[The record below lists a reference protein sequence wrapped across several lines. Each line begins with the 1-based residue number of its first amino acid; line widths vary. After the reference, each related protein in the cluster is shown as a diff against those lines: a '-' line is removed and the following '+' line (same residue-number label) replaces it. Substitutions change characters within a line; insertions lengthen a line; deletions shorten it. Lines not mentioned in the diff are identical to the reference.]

1 MSKNSKVTIAMIIF
15 HTLLMILSFV
25 VMEYGLDMNSTLVII
40 VEGASMTFFTSID
53 EVKDGVYQYFYKWKL
68 FFKYKWIQFII
79 GVLGS
84 YWFIYIKVIP
94 AKKFLVV
101 IASHLLYQ
109 MKVHF
114 WYVKRKVLPF
124 YIAIK
129 LWLSKV

>member
-1 MSKNSKVTIAMIIF
+1 MSKHSKVTSAMIIL

-25 VMEYGLDMNSTLVII
+25 VMKYRLDMDSTLVII
-40 VEGASMTFFTSID
+40 VEGASMGFFTGID

-84 YWFIYIKVIP
+84 CWFIYIKVIP

-101 IASHLLYQ
+101 ASKLLYQ

-114 WYVKRKVLPF
+114 WYVKWKVFLL
-124 YIAIK
+124 YITIK